1 MAATA
6 TPRAPFSR
14 GARAR
19 QRAFRHPGY
28 VVLAG
33 FLATIGVGT
42 ILLLLP
48 ISAADGRQTSF
59 VDALFTATSAITT
72 TGLDTVNG
80 PAHWSNFG
88 DGVIAVL
95 IQIGGLGIL
104 TSASL
109 FFMVVAHRIGLRRRL
124 ATQME
129 VRADALGGLRQLVLV
144 ILKVAVLVELIDGR
158 PMPQGRSQIAHAATV
173 VRQRFAQASVL
184 FAIDQ
189 LVRGVIGAITGVVR
203 GVLNLLPIPGARQ
216 VSGLLHAFLRVAVGL
231 IDEVILAH
239 AIRSR
244 ATDPWASAREALVL
258 YGQNYRP
265 VLKNAAWL
273 AGIVY
278 GLSLLGFLVML
289 APAALVVYLMP
300 GAWAAGGFVFALLFA
315 WAVKAA
321 LLEPFAVAC
330 MMQVY
335 FRAIEGQSPDPE
347 WDARLEQMSGHFRKL
362 KGRIAGG
369 RAAPV
374 PRQGETA

>member
-1 MAATA
+1 MWDFSIGSALAMMARTL
-6 TPRAPFSR
+6 PFILLR
-14 GARAR
+14 VAVYFGMAL
-19 QRAFRHPGY
+19 GY
-28 VVLAG
+28 VLVTGTGAGIGYGIGGFGDDGFRASSTLWGGLAG
-33 FLATIGVGT
+33 FG
-42 ILLLLP
+42 
-48 ISAADGRQTSF
+48 
-59 VDALFTATSAITT
+59 LFGAIMYW
-72 TGLDTVNG
+72 
-80 PAHWSNFG
+80 AREY
-88 DGVIAVL
+88 VL
-95 IQIGGLGIL
+95 YIVKAGHI
-104 TSASL
+104 
-109 FFMVVAHRIGLRRRL
+109 
-124 ATQME
+124 
-129 VRADALGGLRQLVLV
+129 
-144 ILKVAVLVELIDGR
+144 AVLVELIDGQ
-158 PMPQGRSQIAHAATV
+158 PMPQGRSQTAHAATV

-203 GVLNLLPIPGARQ
+203 GVLTLLPIPGARQ

-265 VLKNAAWL
+265 MLKNAAWL
-273 AGIVY
+273 AVIVY
-278 GLSLLGFLVML
+278 GLSFVVFLVML

>member
-1 MAATA
+1 MWDFSIGSALAMMARTLPFILLRVAVYFGMALGYMLVTGTGA
-6 TPRAPFSR
+6 GIGYGIGGFGDDGFRASSTLW
-14 GARAR
+14 G
-19 QRAFRHPGY
+19 G
-28 VVLAG
+28 VAG
-33 FLATIGVGT
+33 FG
-42 ILLLLP
+42 
-48 ISAADGRQTSF
+48 
-59 VDALFTATSAITT
+59 LFGAIMYW
-72 TGLDTVNG
+72 
-80 PAHWSNFG
+80 AREY
-88 DGVIAVL
+88 VL
-95 IQIGGLGIL
+95 YIVKAGHI
-104 TSASL
+104 
-109 FFMVVAHRIGLRRRL
+109 
-124 ATQME
+124 
-129 VRADALGGLRQLVLV
+129 
-144 ILKVAVLVELIDGR
+144 AVLVELIDGR

-203 GVLNLLPIPGARQ
+203 GVLTLLPIPGARQ

-265 VLKNAAWL
+265 MLKNAAWL
-273 AGIVY
+273 AVIVY
-278 GLSLLGFLVML
+278 GLSFVVFLVML

-374 PRQGETA
+374 SRQGETA